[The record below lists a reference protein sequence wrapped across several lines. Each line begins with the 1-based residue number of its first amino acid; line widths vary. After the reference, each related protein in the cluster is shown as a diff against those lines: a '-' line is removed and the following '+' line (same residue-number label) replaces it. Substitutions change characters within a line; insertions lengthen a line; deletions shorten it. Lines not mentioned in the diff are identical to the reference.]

1 MKRKILSVLSVL
13 MAVLMSNAV
22 LTACS
27 NSGKDG
33 AQASTAE
40 KENSR
45 IPDESRIKELVE
57 MAFSVT
63 GMWLDNSTSRDFAAP
78 CDIRPEGML
87 NCFYS
92 FANGEKFYDAES
104 KSYRFTAG
112 DVNAFIGENFY
123 LARFDPAEITLSD
136 SAFQPEADG
145 FTFVKPGFLGHDGV
159 KQSVLI
165 SEITPDENDTHKTRI
180 SFSLGMLDAPETPS
194 GDSYMLTL
202 CCDSGKYLIYSLEAA
217 YAESGDCFS
226 REQLDFWSS
235 DCGKS
240 VQQRLDGD
248 YSLVVR
254 KYSDG
259 TVLYTNTL
267 GVYVKTPEGE
277 VKCVVDA
284 PFVYPPYAF
293 FSDGKVTV
301 PADDGA
307 LGAGYGINNFPY
319 DFVYDI
325 STGEGHAEV
334 RAIGGAD
341 SEHYVIHTGGVTEG
355 HFRDVKVEDGAAE
368 IYFSIDFAKQ
378 GDAEFCFP
386 SVDYLYDD
394 HTRTATLYFSCVHC
408 DKAAAALKTLERL
421 DGVSGVQ
428 YEEYSSDEKNSE
440 PLGTKLSF
448 CLDEGY
454 LLYGEVF
461 AFGDSSSADHY
472 RFWTKSVR

>member
-1 MKRKILSVLSVL
+1 MRRKILSVLSVL
-13 MAVLMSNAV
+13 ITVLICVLMIS
-22 LTACS
+22 ACS
-27 NSGKDG
+27 NVGEGG
-33 AQASTAE
+33 AQTSTAE
-40 KENSR
+40 QTGEE
-45 IPDESRIKELVE
+45 ILDESRIKELVE

-63 GMWLDNSTSRDFAAP
+63 GMWLDNSTYRDFAAP

-87 NCFYS
+87 NCFYN
-92 FANGEKFYDAES
+92 FADGEKFYDAAS
-104 KSYRFTAG
+104 QSYRFTAA
-112 DVNAFIGENFY
+112 DVNAFIGKNFY

-145 FTFVKPGFLGHDGV
+145 FTFVKPAFLGHDGI

-194 GDSYMLTL
+194 GDGYVLTL
-202 CCDSGKYLIYSLEAA
+202 YSDSGKYLIYSLETDSAKAA
-217 YAESGDCFS
+217 ACFS
-226 REQLDFWSS
+226 QEQLDFWSS

-240 VQQRLDGD
+240 VQKRLGGD

-284 PFVYPPYAF
+284 PFVYPPHAF

-301 PADDGA
+301 PADDGT

-325 STGEGHAEV
+325 STGEGHAKV
-334 RAIGGAD
+334 RAIGGAN
-341 SEHYVIHTGGVTEG
+341 SEHYIIHTGGVTDG
-355 HFRDVKVEDGAAE
+355 HFGDVKVEDGAAE

-386 SVDYLYDD
+386 SVDYLYDG
-394 HTRTATLYFSCVHC
+394 HTRTATLYFSGVRC

-472 RFWTKSVR
+472 RFWTESVR

>member
-1 MKRKILSVLSVL
+1 MRKKILFVLITVLICVL
-13 MAVLMSNAV
+13 MIS
-22 LTACS
+22 ACS
-27 NSGKDG
+27 NSGRDG

-40 KENSR
+40 KENGR

-63 GMWLDNSTSRDFAAP
+63 GMWLDNSTSRDFSAP

-87 NCFYS
+87 NCFYN
-92 FANGEKFYDAES
+92 FADGERFYDAES
-104 KSYRFTAG
+104 KSYRFTAD
-112 DVNAFIGENFY
+112 DVNAFIGKNFY
-123 LARFDPAEITLSD
+123 LARFDPAKITLPD

-145 FTFVKPGFLGHDGV
+145 STFVKPAFLGHDGV

-202 CCDSGKYLIYSLEAA
+202 CSDSGEYLIYSLETDSAKAA
-217 YAESGDCFS
+217 CFS
-226 REQLDFWSS
+226 QEQLDFWSS

-240 VQQRLDGD
+240 VQKRLGGD

-284 PFVYPPYAF
+284 PFVYPPRAY

-307 LGAGYGINNFPY
+307 LGAGYSINNFPY

-341 SEHYVIHTGGVTEG
+341 SEHYVIHTGGVTDG
-355 HFRDVKVEDGAAE
+355 HFGDVKVEDGAAE

-386 SVDYLYDD
+386 SVDYLYDG
-394 HTRTATLYFSCVHC
+394 HTRTATLYFSCVRC

-428 YEEYSSDEKNSE
+428 YEEYSSDEKNSD

-472 RFWTKSVR
+472 RFWTESVR

>member
-1 MKRKILSVLSVL
+1 MKKILFVLITVLICVL
-13 MAVLMSNAV
+13 MVS
-22 LTACS
+22 ACS
-27 NSGKDG
+27 NSDRDG

-40 KENSR
+40 KENGR

-63 GMWLDNSTSRDFAAP
+63 GMWLNNSTYRDFAAP

-87 NCFYS
+87 NCFYN
-92 FANGEKFYDAES
+92 FADGEKFYDAAS
-104 KSYRFTAG
+104 QSYRFTAA

-123 LARFDPAEITLSD
+123 LAQFDPAKITLPD

-165 SEITPDENDTHKTRI
+165 SKIEPDENGAQKIHV
-180 SFSLGMLDAPETPS
+180 SFSLGELGAPETPS
-194 GDSYMLTL
+194 GDSYVLTL
-202 CCDSGKYLIYSLEAA
+202 YSDSGKYLIYSLETDSAKAA
-217 YAESGDCFS
+217 ACFS
-226 REQLDFWSS
+226 QEQLDFWSS

-259 TVLYTNTL
+259 TVLYMNTL
-267 GVYVKTPEGE
+267 GVYVKAPGGE
-277 VKCVVDA
+277 VQCVVDA
-284 PFVYPPYAF
+284 PFVYPPRAY

-319 DFVYDI
+319 DFVYDV
-325 STGEGHAEV
+325 SAGEGRGEM

-341 SEHYVIHTGGVTEG
+341 SEHYVIHTGGVTDG
-355 HFRDVKVEDGAAE
+355 HFGDVKVEDGAAE

-386 SVDYLYDD
+386 SVDYLYDG
-394 HTRTATLYFSCVHC
+394 HTRTATLYFSCVRC

-472 RFWTKSVR
+472 RFWTESVR

>member
-1 MKRKILSVLSVL
+1 MKKILFVLITVLICVL
-13 MAVLMSNAV
+13 MVS
-22 LTACS
+22 ACS
-27 NSGKDG
+27 NSGRDG

-40 KENSR
+40 KENGR
-45 IPDESRIKELVE
+45 IPDESRAKELAE

-78 CDIRPEGML
+78 GDIRPEGML

-92 FANGEKFYDAES
+92 FANGERFYDAES
-104 KSYRFTAG
+104 KSYRFTAD
-112 DVNAFIGENFY
+112 DVNAFIGKNFY
-123 LARFDPAEITLSD
+123 LARFDPAEITLPD

-145 FTFVKPGFLGHDGV
+145 FTFVKSGFLGHDGI

-202 CCDSGKYLIYSLEAA
+202 CSDLGEYLIYSLETA

-259 TVLYTNTL
+259 TVLYINTL
-267 GVYVKTPEGE
+267 GVYVKAPGGE
-277 VKCVVDA
+277 VQCVVDA
-284 PFVYPPYAF
+284 PFVYPPRAY

-325 STGEGHAEV
+325 STGEGHAEM

-341 SEHYVIHTGGVTEG
+341 SEHYIIHTSGITDG
-355 HFRDVKVEDGAAE
+355 HFGDVKVEDGAAE

-386 SVDYLYDD
+386 SVDYLYDG
-394 HTRTATLYFSCVHC
+394 HTRTATLYFSGVRC

-461 AFGDSSSADHY
+461 AFGNSSSADHY
-472 RFWTKSVR
+472 RFWTESVR